1 MQKLDLAAPGK
12 YTFPI
17 ASQVLS
23 ANIGAYHMEQL
34 GDHNTKNDVT
44 KRHHNL
50 DGTCDIYALV
60 EVGGEYLVHSPEKVQ
75 HCRIEE
81 GGEVAVLSTQNR

>member
-1 MQKLDLAAPGK
+1 MSKLDFAGPDR

-23 ANIGAYHMEQL
+23 ANIGAYRMERL
-34 GDHNTKNDVT
+34 GDHHEKSDVT
-44 KRHHNL
+44 KRHHNV

-60 EVGGEYLVHSPEKVQ
+60 EVGAEYLVHSPEKEQ
-75 HCRIEE
+75 HCRIGE
-81 GGEVAVLSTQNR
+81 GGEVIVLGTKYF

>member
-1 MQKLDLAAPGK
+1 MSKLDLASPGK

-23 ANIGAYHMEQL
+23 ANIGAYRMERL
-34 GDHNTKNDVT
+34 GDHNEKSDVT

-60 EVGGEYLVHSPEKVQ
+60 EAGGEYLVYSPEKEQ
-75 HCRIEE
+75 RCRIGE
-81 GGEVAVLSTQNR
+81 GGGLVVIRTDYL

>member
-1 MQKLDLAAPGK
+1 MSKLDLAAPDK
-12 YTFPI
+12 YIFPI

-34 GDHNTKNDVT
+34 GDHNEKKDIT

-60 EVGGEYLVHSPEKVQ
+60 EVGGEYLVHSPEKEQ

-81 GGEVAVLSTQNR
+81 GGEMVVLHTQYR